1 MALTTEGKYMIA
13 DAVIGGSA
21 FNKLNAS
28 NAYIIVGT
36 GAGAA
41 AVGDTVATFTA
52 GVRQIVDSAPGRTNG
67 ALTFVAT
74 FGTSAANQAWNEW
87 GVCNAS
93 SAGQLFSRKAEGL
106 GTKTSAQTWVFT
118 ATVTII

>member
-21 FNKLNAS
+21 FNKLNAA
-28 NAYIIVGT
+28 NAHIIVGT
-36 GAGAA
+36 GSGAA

-74 FGTSAANQAWNEW
+74 FGTGSANQAWNEW
-87 GVCNAS
+87 GVCNAAA
-93 SAGQLFSRKAEGL
+93 AGQLFSRKNEGL

-118 ATVTII
+118 ATVTIT